1 VIIIVTTRHDDDI
14 SCKYH
19 GCRIWTIHAEES
31 FAFSTKDRAPML
43 VCLEVIDTHRAAN
56 EKRYV
61 VVLMV
66 LFRSA
71 DLSVLIVFY
80 ICDTGRVSRWRFRP
94 G

>member
-1 VIIIVTTRHDDDI
+1 
-14 SCKYH
+14 
-19 GCRIWTIHAEES
+19 
-31 FAFSTKDRAPML
+31 ML